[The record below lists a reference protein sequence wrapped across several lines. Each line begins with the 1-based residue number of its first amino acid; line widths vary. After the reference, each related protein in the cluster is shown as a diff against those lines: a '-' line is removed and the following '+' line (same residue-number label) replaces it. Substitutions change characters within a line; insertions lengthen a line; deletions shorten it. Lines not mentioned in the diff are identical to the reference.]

1 MSPLYATKKKI
12 QKLSHTPI
20 IVAVPTNEVGIWG
33 GGLALTF
40 KRLFPELPRL
50 QHALM
55 KTHPECMGDTYL
67 QYAYMSNDVSIQAFP
82 TKGKIQ
88 SKSSIE
94 KIRRQMVFSLS
105 QFLEKPMLVIPKLGA
120 GLGGLYWGE
129 VSTDLQTYQPDNTSI
144 VVCDEY
150 IDVNT
155 IRREDLPKIL
165 KYEVVDA
172 LSGQIVW
179 RATFHNEDHHGDLQ
193 SLNRF
198 YENGGIHTES
208 LKRLA
213 I

>member
-1 MSPLYATKKKI
+1 MPKQYLENPGFDLMSPLYATKKKI

-67 QYAYMSNDVSIQAFP
+67 QYAYMSNDVLIQAFP

-105 QFLEKPMLVIPKLGA
+105 QKLPKFSAFITLMPKLLPHLSA
-120 GLGGLYWGE
+120 
-129 VSTDLQTYQPDNTSI
+129 
-144 VVCDEY
+144 
-150 IDVNT
+150 
-155 IRREDLPKIL
+155 IRIMSHVLRWLEHIL
-165 KYEVVDA
+165 RRFLTK
-172 LSGQIVW
+172 L
-179 RATFHNEDHHGDLQ
+179 
-193 SLNRF
+193 LN
-198 YENGGIHTES
+198 N
-208 LKRLA
+208 L
-213 I
+213 